1 MPGRIVDLG
10 MSSYL
15 LFPLDTGFNNKYRI
29 YTMLQNQFWRCDVVG
44 LFVIANL
51 VPIAV
56 IVIVFELSQTLFE
69 A

>member
-1 MPGRIVDLG
+1 MPGRIVDFG

-15 LFPLDTGFNNKYRI
+15 LFPLDTGFNNKYKI
-29 YTMLQNQFWRCDVVG
+29 YTMLQNQFWRCDD
-44 LFVIANL
+44 VIANL